1 MKIEVVYASPMDQ
14 RSVILH
20 LPEGA
25 RAEAALRRS
34 GLLDLFPEIA
44 GFAIGIWGRAA
55 TLSDP
60 LREGDRVEI
69 YRPLAADPKEA
80 RLRRAARKAK
90 KSG

>member
-1 MKIEVVYASPMDQ
+1 MKINVIYALPMEQHSVVLD
-14 RSVILH
+14 

-25 RAEAALRRS
+25 SAEDAISHS

-44 GFAIGIWGRAA
+44 GYEAGIWGKPARLA
-55 TLSDP
+55 DF

-80 RLRRAARKAK
+80 RLRRVARTK
-90 KSG
+90 KQSR